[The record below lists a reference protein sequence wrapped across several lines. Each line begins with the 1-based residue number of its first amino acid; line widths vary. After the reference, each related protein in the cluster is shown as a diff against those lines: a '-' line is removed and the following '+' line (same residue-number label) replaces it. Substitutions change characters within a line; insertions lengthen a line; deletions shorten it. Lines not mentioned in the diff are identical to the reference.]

1 MRNPFSKEFRPAC
14 GGAEMSETYDVW
26 GCVECGELWDEACLG
41 RTKTCPNCGGK
52 CEFREVRDE
61 DAERAEVPG

>member
-1 MRNPFSKEFRPAC
+1 
-14 GGAEMSETYDVW
+14 MSERYDVW

-52 CEFREVRDE
+52 CEFQGVREDE
-61 DAERAEVPG
+61 DEDDDAEREEVPRV